1 MSTGGGCSQAAPS
14 SSGRRSCSGWGRFR
28 AWPGGSG
35 RSGPRACSASGSW
48 TIPGCWWPGQ
58 SFPSSLRGSSLEPQ
72 SRASRGCS
80 GGTSPRSSS
89 RTRSSWWRWRVPRGS
104 RSSRPPGS
112 APRCC
117 RSRSPPSCD
126 AGRGRS
132 RGACSPRWEHG
143 ISGRGG
149 SRRRSRRS
157 PSGWGS
163 RHRGARETAAS
174 CCKWCAEAWR
184 RPRGSRRQQRSDGP
198 GTRPSWRRPSS
209 RAGSCS
215 SRPSRCGC
223 VCSHP
228 TGFCARRR
236 SRPPGSARSKSPW
249 CRRGW
254 APAIRPLAGR
264 SQPPSPCRRS
274 RRASRRPHVSSL
286 ACERCRACSSRPRS
300 VRGSSGLMHRP
311 RRRWR
316 SWWPPEWG
324 RWSSL

>member
-1 MSTGGGCSQAAPS
+1 MDDPLAAGGRG
-14 SSGRRSCSGWGRFR
+14 
-28 AWPGGSG
+28 G
-35 RSGPRACSASGSW
+35 RSPRRCVDPRANHGAGRAVAV
-48 TIPGCWWPGQ
+48 PVGP
-58 SFPSSLRGSSLEPQ
+58 PRVRRRARDRRGGAGACRVD
-72 SRASRGCS
+72 RA
-80 GGTSPRSSS
+80 
-89 RTRSSWWRWRVPRGS
+89 
-104 RSSRPPGS
+104 SSRPPGS

-117 RSRSPPSCD
+117 RSRSPPSCG

-132 RGACSPRWEHG
+132 RGAFLPRLEHG

-157 PSGWGS
+157 PSEWGS
-163 RHRGARETAAS
+163 RHRGVKETAAS

-198 GTRPSWRRPSS
+198 GTRPSGRRPSS

-215 SRPSRCGC
+215 SRPPRCGC

-254 APAIRPLAGR
+254 APAIRPLTAP
-264 SQPPSPCRRS
+264 SPPPSPCRRS
-274 RRASRRPHVSSL
+274 RPASRRPHVSSL

-311 RRRWR
+311 KWRWR
-316 SWWPPEWG
+316 FWWPREWG